1 MVGFGEEF
9 RVEVESSRLR
19 LQRILHNLLA
29 VYNPDTISWYAIS
42 KTRITNI
49 ILTNLSLKVAP
60 EHIWYLGF
68 LLNVCLGYLQIQSP
82 LQIRS
87 PVPTSLYRSTSAHIA
102 SKASD
107 TLC

>member
-1 MVGFGEEF
+1 LSFAHVVGFGEEF

-19 LQRILHNLLA
+19 LQSILHNLLA

-68 LLNVCLGYLQIQSP
+68 LLNVCLGYLQLQSGADQELCSYFP
-82 LQIRS
+82 LWVNICS
-87 PVPTSLYRSTSAHIA
+87 
-102 SKASD
+102 
-107 TLC
+107 